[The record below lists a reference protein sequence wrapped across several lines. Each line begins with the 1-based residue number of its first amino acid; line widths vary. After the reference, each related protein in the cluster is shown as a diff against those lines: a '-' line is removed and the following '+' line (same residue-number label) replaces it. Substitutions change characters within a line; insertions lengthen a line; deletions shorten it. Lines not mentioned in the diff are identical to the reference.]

1 MNLRKLKG
9 ARTAILIVLSF
20 ALIVAGLWIIA
31 AYYLG
36 AVVGAG
42 VGLALS
48 GLAVLVIEGL
58 SARPGDR

>member
-1 MNLRKLKG
+1 MNLKKLKG

-42 VGLALS
+42 VGLTLS
-48 GLAVLVIEGL
+48 GLAFLIIEGL